1 MMSMSRHA
9 PAMASVIIAAL
20 VGAASVSRAQE
31 PTEATAAQEQ
41 EIVSL
46 ATIVGAA
53 LQGQDV
59 PTDEPFFWTNDFLK
73 SSEQTT
79 FVPFTL
85 AVAQSK
91 VNTPTAA
98 MYIYVTPQD
107 AQAAAVAE
115 NTLPE
120 AVFEDAYH
128 VNLGAPSTDGNYEI
142 HRGFFAPSGDY
153 DVYVALSESAAPA
166 GTEAKTMMLKQ
177 AVSVPNLW
185 SDELVTSSVILAS
198 RIEELTVP
206 LPPDQALAN
215 PYTLGTK
222 RVVPKLNGKY
232 FTNDELSLLF
242 IVYNAGTATT
252 GFPDVN
258 VEYSFS
264 TRLPAGDE
272 FFNKTA
278 PQVFNDST
286 LPPEFSLTEGWQ
298 LVAGQDIPLSAFAAA
313 DYRLEITVTDNTN
326 GRTLIRNVDFSVSES

>member
-1 MMSMSRHA
+1 MMSTCRHA
-9 PAMASVIIAAL
+9 PAMVSVIVVALVATASV
-20 VGAASVSRAQE
+20 GRAQE
-31 PTEATAAQEQ
+31 PTPATAAEEQ
-41 EIVSL
+41 EIISL

-53 LQGQDV
+53 LKGQIV
-59 PTDEPFFWTNDFLK
+59 PTDEPFLWTNDFIK
-73 SSEQTT
+73 SSQQTT

-85 AVAQSK
+85 AVPQSK
-91 VNTPTAA
+91 VNTPTVA
-98 MYIYVTPQD
+98 MYIYVTPQG
-107 AQAAAVAE
+107 APTATAAD
-115 NTLPE
+115 TLPE

-128 VNLGAPSTDGNYEI
+128 VSLGAPSSDGNYEI
-142 HRGFFAPSGDY
+142 RRGFSAPSGDY
-153 DVYVALSESAAPA
+153 DVYVALSESAAPD

-185 SDELVTSSVILAS
+185 SNELATSSVILAS
-198 RIEELTVP
+198 RIEALTAP

-215 PYTLGTK
+215 PYTLGTM
-222 RVVPKLNGKY
+222 RIVPKLTGQY
-232 FTNDELSLLF
+232 LTSDELSLLL

-252 GFPDVN
+252 GLPDVN